1 MAAAKAGTKD
11 LTQGNIAKQLLLF
24 MLPILVGQ
32 IFQNLYNSVDAIVV
46 GQFVGT
52 TALAAV
58 TSSADIGQLL
68 IGFFTGFSTGSGVL
82 ISRHFGGKDYEGL
95 SDGVHTSVMLALL
108 IGIFMA
114 VTGIVLAPFL
124 LHVVECPPDVYD
136 EALAYLRVYLIGIFF
151 TSIYNVGA
159 AILRAVGDSKRPF
172 YYLVI
177 SSVWNIIL
185 DVAFTVGLH
194 LGVVGVALATI
205 MAQLVSV
212 VLVFGQLMRSHDVYR
227 LELKKL
233 RLQPKILKEVFML
246 GLPAG
251 IQSALISTSNLFVQR
266 YVNAFGSAAMAGIGA
281 GKKIDKFVGM
291 MAQCMGLALSTFV
304 SQNVGAKKTE
314 RAFRGVHVSLFV
326 CTIYWIIAGCIVYIF
341 APFFVGFFVS
351 DSAEALQHGVTLI
364 RVMMPLY
371 MFQISN
377 NIYANAVRGF
387 GKSLV
392 VMIISI
398 SGMIG
403 FRQIF
408 LALFT
413 YWCPGE
419 VWVVDAAFPVGW
431 AFAAVGCI
439 IYYYFVIRLPYQKQM
454 KRAGITA
461 S

>member
-1 MAAAKAGTKD
+1 MAATGKNTKD

-82 ISRHFGGKDYEGL
+82 ISRHFGAKDYEGL
-95 SDGVHTSVMLALL
+95 SGGVHTSVTLALI
-108 IGIFMA
+108 IGVVMA
-114 VTGIVLAPFL
+114 AAGIILAPFL
-124 LHVVECPPDVYD
+124 LTVVDCPPDVYD

-159 AILRAVGDSKRPF
+159 AILRAVGDSRRPF

-177 SSVWNIIL
+177 SSVWNIVL
-185 DVAFTVGLH
+185 DVAFTVIFKM
-194 LGVVGVALATI
+194 GVVGVALATI
-205 MAQLVSV
+205 MAQFVSV
-212 VLVFGQLMRSHDVYR
+212 VLVFRRLMISDEVYR

-233 RLQPKILKEVFML
+233 KLQPKILKEVFML

-251 IQSALISTSNLFVQR
+251 IQSALIGTSNLFVQR

-304 SQNVGAKKTE
+304 SQNVGAKQKE
-314 RAFRGVHVSLFV
+314 RAFRGVSVSLFV
-326 CTIYWIIAGCIVYIF
+326 CTVYWLIAGSIVYFF
-341 APFFVGFFVS
+341 APFFIGFFVS
-351 DSAEALQHGVTLI
+351 DSEEALQHGVTLI

-387 GKSLV
+387 GKSLT
-392 VMIISI
+392 VMWMRHSRSAGHLRRSAALSTIT
-398 SGMIG
+398 SGSGSPIG
-403 FRQIF
+403 SRK
-408 LALFT
+408 
-413 YWCPGE
+413 
-419 VWVVDAAFPVGW
+419 
-431 AFAAVGCI
+431 
-439 IYYYFVIRLPYQKQM
+439 RL
-454 KRAGITA
+454 ITA
-461 S
+461 